1 MERDLFTIAEVA
13 QYYGV
18 CDETV
23 RRWIRRKALDY
34 VLVGPARLRRI
45 PREAVERFPVR
56 PVDSSVGVVSSSPK

>member
-1 MERDLFTIAEVA
+1 MERDLFTVTEVA

-56 PVDSSVGVVSSSPK
+56 PADSTLGVVGSSAK

>member
-1 MERDLFTIAEVA
+1 MERDLFTITEVA

-34 VLVGPARLRRI
+34 VLVGPAPLRRI

-56 PVDSSVGVVSSSPK
+56 PVDSSLGVVGSSAK